1 MRHKEIPPFYYPSTV
16 VFVDNNRDFLTNLS
30 LMLDAGLSFRLYDS
44 PARALAA
51 LNGLS
56 GQSSL
61 AERFFAISPL
71 GEDMPLPHHVIEL
84 NLGNIV
90 REVHNEHRFE
100 QVSVVVV
107 DYDMPEINGL
117 DLCRNLKN
125 PALKK
130 ILLTGK
136 ADEKVAVQAFNQGL
150 IDRFILKQDEDVI
163 PVLNRAI
170 VELQL
175 AYFENQGQMVMDAL
189 AVGSHRFLR
198 DPVFIEEFRKICTSL
213 NIVEYYLVSVP
224 DGILML
230 DADGVSSLLIVRTD
244 ENMRSHFEIAYDQ
257 DAPPKLLS
265 ALRSNKA
272 VPYFWR
278 TNGEYA
284 PYCEDWESYLFPAT
298 ELQGRDW
305 YCYAVVPNPAGFKL
319 DSVISYNAYLTW
331 LDQQGGASFK

>member
-1 MRHKEIPPFYYPSTV
+1 MRNKEIPPFYYPSTV
-16 VFVDNNRDFLTNLS
+16 VFVDDSRDFLTNLS
-30 LMLDAGLSFRLYDS
+30 LLLDAGLAFRLYDS
-44 PARALAA
+44 PVRALAV

-56 GQSSL
+56 GQSTL
-61 AERFFAISPL
+61 AERFFVVSPL

-84 NLGNIV
+84 NLNNIV

-117 DLCRNLKN
+117 EFCRSLKN

-170 VELQL
+170 VDLQL

-189 AVGSHRFLR
+189 AVGSHTFLR
-198 DPVFIEEFRKICTSL
+198 DPLFIEEFRKICTRL

-224 DGILML
+224 DGILMR
-230 DADGVSSLLIVRTD
+230 DAEGVSSLLIVQTED
-244 ENMRSHFEIAYDQ
+244 NMRSHFEIAYDQ
-257 DAPPKLLS
+257 AAPPALLA
-265 ALRSNKA
+265 ALRSNKV

-278 TNGEYA
+278 TNGEYG
-284 PYCEDWESYLFPAT
+284 PYCENWESYLFPAT
-298 ELQGRDW
+298 ELKGREW

-319 DSVISYNAYLTW
+319 DSVVSYNAFLTW
-331 LDQQGGASFK
+331 LDQQGGTIFS